1 MLYHTVSYC
10 IVQYQIISQCFGCMF
25 ETSELSTN
33 TLKSMKYFCD
43 DANIGPEIQF
53 EILKNESV
61 LRKK

>member
-1 MLYHTVSYC
+1 
-10 IVQYQIISQCFGCMF
+10 MF